1 MAAAVAAT
9 TMLGLLAAPAV
20 AATTRASHPAIT
32 STVTAVSPSTGPT
45 VGGTKVTVTGKGF
58 SHVTGVY
65 FGKTKDVINE
75 LRSVEGSEMR
85 QKEANLRNEL
95 LGAFKRRAA

>member
-1 MAAAVAAT
+1 MRN
-9 TMLGLLAAPAV
+9 LLAE
-20 AATTRASHPAIT
+20 
-32 STVTAVSPSTGPT
+32 
-45 VGGTKVTVTGKGF
+45 
-58 SHVTGVY
+58 VY

-75 LRSVEGSEMR
+75 LRSAEGSEMR